1 MKTKVESFQQSYC
14 MRNSWRQKW
23 KAFSRVTVWEIHEDK
38 SGKLSAELLY
48 EKFII
53 SEAFWQTTGTADIQ
67 YRLWPTVR
75 CSYVHQCITSL
86 SSDTP
91 FLLRDI
97 FFWRAAARTALP
109 LSCISGPPGGD
120 AGREREFPPPSFFG
134 VPVPPAWVGP
144 SRRGNWTFLVS
155 NRSSVTHS
163 SNRLLTENW
172 QWPAMET
179 NVRQIIQFRGISFLH
194 NLNYVST

>member
-1 MKTKVESFQQSYC
+1 MKTKSE
-14 MRNSWRQKW
+14 
-23 KAFSRVTVWEIHEDK
+23 
-38 SGKLSAELLY
+38 KLPAELMF

-53 SEAFWQTTGTADIQ
+53 LEACWQGTGIVDIQ
-67 YRLWPTVR
+67 FRMRSRVR
-75 CSYVHQCITSL
+75 CGYVHRCITSL

-109 LSCISGPPGGD
+109 LSCISGPLGGD
-120 AGREREFPPPSFFG
+120 AGREREFPPPSFLG
-134 VPVPPAWVGP
+134 VPVPAAWAGP

-172 QWPAMET
+172 QWPVMKSH
-179 NVRQIIQFRGISFLH
+179 VRKMIQFHGISFLH
-194 NLNYVST
+194 NLNYIST